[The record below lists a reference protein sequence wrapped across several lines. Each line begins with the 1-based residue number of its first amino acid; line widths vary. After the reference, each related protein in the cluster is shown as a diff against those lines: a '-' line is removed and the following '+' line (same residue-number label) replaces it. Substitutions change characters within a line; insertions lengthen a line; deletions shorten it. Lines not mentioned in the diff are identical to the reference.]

1 MNYYL
6 TYYSDYYDRKNNH
19 IRLEIYTTNNGL
31 SEEVLLTSDAI
42 TVEYSQ
48 DTIFEPLKPSRA
60 SINLLVTDIKTNL
73 FSGVLCGVM
82 VKIFKNNSLFWY
94 GYATP
99 NVYSQPYQKH
109 YDQLTVECVDS
120 VALLGDVAYRYIDT
134 TSSTSIFSFFDV
146 IVSCIDKVDPNHTIS
161 KMYVDNSITYNG
173 SGKILNNLYIQER
186 NFFDEKE
193 VAENCDEVVGNIL
206 KYLGLTLIQY
216 KDAYYII
223 SQSKVHTNSY
233 NVIQYTYNNG
243 WSAGTST
250 TLTLTPMTPSA
261 IGIGE
266 SKGEIGLDGVYNK
279 VTVIAN
285 NNPLSNILPDFDDG
299 DDLVNQNSDPNKEY
313 TESYSTDNIN
323 YTLLSAFFKS
333 QSNWSYTQPAVE
345 EVTLSNRDS
354 ISSGIFWQKVMS
366 WKNEDG
372 DPVKRSWKTYIT
384 MVGGGLSGIIPSLE
398 LRRTNTM
405 IFDGGYL
412 IVDMSYMFKT
422 DYRAHGVVK
431 SMYDSADTYGSC
443 SGLSW
448 TSNTSAIGSG
458 QWPNDTMFRAR
469 MTIGDWYYNG
479 EKWERIADQQ
489 ARQSY
494 YNSIYSGWGGD
505 YSGRTN
511 KWYRIKDTT
520 HDLIDWEYVPESAY
534 NSYSGVKE
542 SGDCKYANAHYLY
555 NTNYG
560 DTRVYIPDEFYY
572 QYYYGDSFFL
582 VHVNK
587 DGETI
592 YDTEY
597 SLTNTVSYKMNIID
611 ASEGMAI
618 PCKNDED
625 VPMYGQI
632 GFKVWACDKLGNNP
646 QYRSDKASTTLKAIH
661 ISNLTL
667 KYSKA
672 NAYKDIFST
681 ATLDPDTIYSNKI
694 NDDYCK
700 ELEDINLKVNT
711 VNDYA
716 TSYSY
721 VIAKNGNDYLYIKT
735 LNFGNGDRV
744 PEERIVER
752 MVNHYQTPKFQY
764 GNTLKNRDRVTP
776 FFPLLPTLNNQQKQM
791 VVRDAAYDLMNDTV
805 AVKAQEI

>member
-1 MNYYL
+1 
-6 TYYSDYYDRKNNH
+6 
-19 IRLEIYTTNNGL
+19 
-31 SEEVLLTSDAI
+31 
-42 TVEYSQ
+42 
-48 DTIFEPLKPSRA
+48 
-60 SINLLVTDIKTNL
+60 
-73 FSGVLCGVM
+73 
-82 VKIFKNNSLFWY
+82 
-94 GYATP
+94 
-99 NVYSQPYQKH
+99 
-109 YDQLTVECVDS
+109 
-120 VALLGDVAYRYIDT
+120 
-134 TSSTSIFSFFDV
+134 
-146 IVSCIDKVDPNHTIS
+146 
-161 KMYVDNSITYNG
+161 
-173 SGKILNNLYIQER
+173 
-186 NFFDEKE
+186 
-193 VAENCDEVVGNIL
+193 
-206 KYLGLTLIQY
+206 
-216 KDAYYII
+216 
-223 SQSKVHTNSY
+223 
-233 NVIQYTYNNG
+233 
-243 WSAGTST
+243 
-250 TLTLTPMTPSA
+250 
-261 IGIGE
+261 
-266 SKGEIGLDGVYNK
+266 
-279 VTVIAN
+279 
-285 NNPLSNILPDFDDG
+285 
-299 DDLVNQNSDPNKEY
+299 
-313 TESYSTDNIN
+313 
-323 YTLLSAFFKS
+323 
-333 QSNWSYTQPAVE
+333 
-345 EVTLSNRDS
+345 
-354 ISSGIFWQKVMS
+354 
-366 WKNEDG
+366 
-372 DPVKRSWKTYIT
+372 
-384 MVGGGLSGIIPSLE
+384 
-398 LRRTNTM
+398 M

-494 YNSIYSGWGGD
+494 YNSIYSGCGGD

-791 VVRDAAYDLMNDTV
+791 VVRDATYDLMNDTV